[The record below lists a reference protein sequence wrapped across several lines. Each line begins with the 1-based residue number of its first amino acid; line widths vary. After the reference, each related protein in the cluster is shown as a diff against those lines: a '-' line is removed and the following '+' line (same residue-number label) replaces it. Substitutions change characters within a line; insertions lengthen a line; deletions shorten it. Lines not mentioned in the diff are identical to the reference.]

1 MSAPNKKAPGD
12 QPGASHNTI
21 QPDQYITSS
30 RGRRAIASLW
40 NASRIVS
47 GALLTSDDLALITE
61 ALTEIAKAVRP

>member
-1 MSAPNKKAPGD
+1 MTAPNKKPPAAIRRLPTATSN
-12 QPGASHNTI
+12 PISI
-21 QPDQYITSS
+21 SPSS